1 MNFINKEVKKCDLLA
16 ARYYKLAEGD
26 RERAARDWYNQVTK
40 VTKMIKATKF
50 TRSDKGQKGLNYT
63 TYTRVGTF

>member
-26 RERAARDWYNQVTK
+26 RERAARDWYDQVTK
-40 VTKMIKATKF
+40 VTKMIEDTKF
-50 TRSDKGQKGLNYT
+50 TRSDKGQKGVNT
-63 TYTRVGTF
+63 AT

>member
-1 MNFINKEVKKCDLLA
+1 MNYINKEVKKCDLLA

-40 VTKMIKATKF
+40 VTKVTKMIEATKF
-50 TRSDKGQKGLNYT
+50 TRSDKGQKGVNLAT
-63 TYTRVGTF
+63 